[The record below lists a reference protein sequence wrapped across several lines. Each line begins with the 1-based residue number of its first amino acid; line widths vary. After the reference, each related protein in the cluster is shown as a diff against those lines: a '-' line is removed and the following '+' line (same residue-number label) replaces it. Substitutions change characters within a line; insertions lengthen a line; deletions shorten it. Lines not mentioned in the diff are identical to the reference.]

1 MSTHFSKKDIQITNR
16 YRKRH
21 STLFMREKE
30 VKATMRY
37 PHLTEQTLWR
47 KKNLENNKCWWR
59 CGENGTLVLYW
70 WCSHLWKTVLRLLE
84 KYANS
89 VCSTNP
95 ISGYLSKGIEIRMEK
110 KTSVLPW
117 SLQHDSQCP
126 RGRNNLNVQRQ
137 KNRFCVISTNQ
148 NPPTQEDYLAM
159 KKGNPVMCDNM
170 DEPGGFTLNKIKDK
184 QSQKDKHYMIPLTWG
199 I

>member
-1 MSTHFSKKDIQITNR
+1 
-16 YRKRH
+16 
-21 STLFMREKE
+21 
-30 VKATMRY
+30 
-37 PHLTEQTLWR
+37 
-47 KKNLENNKCWWR
+47 
-59 CGENGTLVLYW
+59 
-70 WCSHLWKTVLRLLE
+70 
-84 KYANS
+84 
-89 VCSTNP
+89 
-95 ISGYLSKGIEIRMEK
+95 MEK

-137 KNRFCVISTNQ
+137 KNRFYVISTHQ